1 MTVRLVIEDTGFGLR
16 AAALEDGRLVELR
29 DQDAGS
35 GRVTDEIYLARVT
48 GVEPKLNAAFLDC
61 GPGLVGFVTAKDA
74 RAAAGGGERRPVREL
89 LREGQRLV
97 VQGLREPADDKGPR
111 FTADVRLFGLALVHT
126 PLNARLEA
134 GASRAAGR
142 READTLR
149 ERAQALFPDGRF
161 AIRRHA
167 AEAPDDALRAEAELL
182 AGRWRLVGEAAA
194 AGSGR
199 RPGRLQVGE
208 KRLERLLRGLLEL
221 YPERIEVA
229 DTVLWTELR
238 RLAED
243 APAFP
248 PAIELARLPEGR
260 PAFATAGVDEE
271 LDRALAQDVPLPG
284 GGRLRIETTAAFVA
298 IDVDGGGRAPLDVD
312 LAAATEIARQVRLR
326 NLGGSIVIDFVDLPH
341 KHERH
346 RLEESLKRAFRHDP
360 APVEVHPMSPLGIVQ
375 VSRARRGEPLASRL
389 GAGCPACAGTGRV
402 AAPRLAAERL
412 LKALAGARRAPEAVH
427 AATDLA
433 RFLTGEGQGA
443 WARQTAR
450 LGHAPRLVAEAGL
463 ACGEFRLEGA
473 DDGR

>member
-35 GRVTDEIYLARVT
+35 ERVTDEIYLARVT

-167 AEAPDDALRAEAELL
+167 AEAPDDVLRAEAELL
-182 AGRWRLVGEAAA
+182 AGRWRLVGEA

-221 YPERIEVA
+221 HPERIEVA

-248 PAIELARLPEGR
+248 PAVELARLPEGQ
-260 PAFATAGVDEE
+260 PAFAAAGVDEE
-271 LDRALAQDVPLPG
+271 LDRALARDVPLAG

-326 NLGGSIVIDFVDLPH
+326 NLGGTIVVDFVDLSH
-341 KHERH
+341 RQDQR

-360 APVEVHPMSPLGIVQ
+360 LPVDVHPLQPALGLVAI
-375 VSRARRGEPLASRL
+375 SRARRGEPLSTRFRRP
-389 GAGCPACAGTGRV
+389 CPACDGTGEVSSLRTQ
-402 AAPRLAAERL
+402 AERL
-412 LKALAGARRAPEAVH
+412 LAALRSRPGPPAAVRMAPDLGAYLTDGP
-427 AATDLA
+427 AASVWRDA
-433 RFLTGEGQGA
+433 A
-443 WARQTAR
+443 AR
-450 LGHAPRLVAEAGL
+450 LGSTPAPRPDPALPAGGF
-463 ACGEFRLEGA
+463 AVEG
-473 DDGR
+473 